1 MRKHFTAI
9 QGCAIAAAAIGAVA
23 VLDSS
28 AIGQEERGRQS
39 GEATIYRDGGY
50 RGPALFVNEAKPN
63 LDLPWPVNSI
73 RVASGRWELCEQTRF
88 RGSCRT
94 VDSDT
99 PLLGS
104 LLRGLTIQSMRPV
117 RSGGQ
122 PGNGGGS
129 GVGVEAN
136 DQVLSGRF
144 AEFHTQ
150 PASRGY
156 RIPACPQGQASAR
169 CTAQTADNY
178 CRSINWSA
186 ASSEHAET
194 VGRGVFLSD
203 VLCVRSS
210 G

>member
-1 MRKHFTAI
+1 MVKRAKLRR
-9 QGCAIAAAAIGAVA
+9 GGIAAAITLGVVAIVGSAAV
-23 VLDSS
+23 
-28 AIGQEERGRQS
+28 GQEERGRQT
-39 GEATIYRDGGY
+39 GEATIYRDGAY
-50 RGPALFVNEAKPN
+50 RGPAVFADEAKPN
-63 LDLPWPVNSI
+63 LELAWPVNSI
-73 RVASGRWELCEQTRF
+73 RVASGRWELCEQTRY
-88 RGSCRT
+88 RGNCRT
-94 VDSDT
+94 VDRDT

-104 LLRGLTIQSMRPV
+104 LVRGLSIQSMRPV

-129 GVGVEAN
+129 GTGAEAN

-156 RIPACPQGQASAR
+156 RIPACPQGQATAR
-169 CTAQTADNY
+169 CTAQTADNF
-178 CRSINWSA
+178 CRSINWTA
-186 ASSEHAET
+186 ASSQNAET
-194 VGRGVFLSD
+194 VGRGVFLAD